1 MYRQC
6 AVTDMRAADAVATF
20 FFHFMYL
27 PNPMS
32 RSQIN
37 NKYGVEDVS
46 GYARQVARK
55 AGDEQICDCATEAPV
70 PFLILNQQLLT
81 HTQRLSTR
89 SKVFSSQD
97 V

>member
-6 AVTDMRAADAVATF
+6 AVTDMRPADAVATF
-20 FFHFMYL
+20 FPHFMYL

-70 PFLILNQQLLT
+70 PLLVLHQQLKALT
-81 HTQRLSTR
+81 
-89 SKVFSSQD
+89 
-97 V
+97 

>member
-1 MYRQC
+1 
-6 AVTDMRAADAVATF
+6 MRPADAVATF
-20 FFHFMYL
+20 SPHFMYL

-70 PFLILNQQLLT
+70 PLLVLHQQLKTLT
-81 HTQRLSTR
+81 
-89 SKVFSSQD
+89 
-97 V
+97 